1 MGADVFTNAK
11 APDMSTFTTGTRLQG
26 IWDYIEKGQTDLLV
40 ATVKNDPSQLRY
52 RIGHAEDTPLHVI
65 ARQGDAEMMKE
76 VLKAVREVAPEHID
90 IRNKTGNT
98 PLMTA
103 GANGREENAKLLMD
117 AGADVDAQNN
127 QGENLL
133 MKTIKG
139 RNQEDVRESEKPA
152 FDNIIRYA
160 VEERKAKIGLSTHS
174 GNTAIDMADLFE
186 DDKTMSYLE
195 TRLAE
200 QKAAKP
206 APTAARAAPVSKLG

>member
-1 MGADVFTNAK
+1 MNAE
-11 APDMSTFTTGTRLQG
+11 APDMSTFTTGTSLQG

-52 RIGHAEDTPLHVI
+52 KIGHAEDTPLHVI
-65 ARQGDAEMMKE
+65 AQQGDKEMME
-76 VLKAVREVAPEHID
+76 EMLKAIKEVAPEQID

-103 GANGREENAKLLMD
+103 GANGREENAKLLMKG
-117 AGADVDAQNN
+117 GADVNAQNN

-139 RNQEDVRESEKPA
+139 RNQDDVRESEKAA
-152 FDNIIRYA
+152 FDNIISYA
-160 VEERKAKIGLSTHS
+160 VDKRGAKIDLPMHS

-195 TRLAE
+195 AKLVE

-206 APTAARAAPVSKLG
+206 ATATARPAPVSKFS